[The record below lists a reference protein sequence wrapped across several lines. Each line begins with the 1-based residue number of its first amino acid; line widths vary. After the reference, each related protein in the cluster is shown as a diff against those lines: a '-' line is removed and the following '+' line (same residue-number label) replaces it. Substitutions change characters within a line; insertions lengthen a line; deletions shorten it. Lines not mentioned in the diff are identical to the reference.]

1 MRPKSPRNI
10 KKKKATF
17 SSSLE
22 MLGLACLGRERG
34 HRVARMMHKVKLY
47 LALKS
52 KLEIWR
58 LEVCV

>member
-1 MRPKSPRNI
+1 MMPKLARNQE
-10 KKKKATF
+10 KKNAHF
-17 SSSLE
+17 ASSHE
-22 MLGLACLGRERG
+22 WLGLACLVREKG

>member
-1 MRPKSPRNI
+1 MLKLARNKR
-10 KKKKATF
+10 KKNAHF
-17 SSSLE
+17 SSFKE
-22 MLGLACLGRERG
+22 MLGLACMGRERG
-34 HRVARMMHKVKLY
+34 HRVATMMHKLKLY

>member
-1 MRPKSPRNI
+1 MMPKSPRNI

-22 MLGLACLGRERG
+22 MLGLAFMSGESG
-34 HRVARMMHKVKLY
+34 HGVARMMHKVKLY

-52 KLEIWR
+52 KLEI
-58 LEVCV
+58 